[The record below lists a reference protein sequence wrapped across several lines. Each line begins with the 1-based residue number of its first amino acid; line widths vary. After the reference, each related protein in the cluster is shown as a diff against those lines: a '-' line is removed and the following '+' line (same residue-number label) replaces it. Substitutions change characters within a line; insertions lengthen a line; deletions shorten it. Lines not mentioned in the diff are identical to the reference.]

1 MSNRDL
7 KKMAEQALMTVR
19 LQEEQRRRQA
29 AEEDEA
35 DEDNATDGNNDD
47 DGDGGDSDND
57 GTPDQPQKFLPC
69 RYAPEA
75 EIKELE
81 VPDFSNYGKG
91 KDNGLS
97 L

>member
-1 MSNRDL
+1 MSSYNLRE
-7 KKMAEQALMTVR
+7 MAEQALMTVR

-29 AEEDEA
+29 ANEDETEEA
-35 DEDNATDGNNDD
+35 DATDGNNDD
-47 DGDGGDSDND
+47 DGGDSDND
-57 GTPDQPQKFLPC
+57 GTPDQPQKYLPC
-69 RYAPEA
+69 RYAPEV

-81 VPDFSNYGKG
+81 VPDFSNYGKV